1 MLEIFSTSDPRYSLS
16 YSSGTSISAG
26 TINTRAIN
34 SKNPCAEITLDRPRE
49 ALLRPCTYPIID
61 FWGGIDKVIF
71 NEPAT
76 IILWKDGTKTVVKAI
91 DEPFDREKGFAMA
104 VLKKMAGNKGNY
116 FNKVKRWVKT
126 DGE

>member
-1 MLEIFSTSDPRYSLS
+1 MLENFLTSNTAYFHGDLNA
-16 YSSGTSISAG
+16 TSISAG
-26 TINTRAIN
+26 TIR

-49 ALLRPCTYPIID
+49 TLLRPWTYPIVD
-61 FWGGIDKVIF
+61 FWSGIDKVIF

-126 DGE
+126 DGN

>member
-1 MLEIFSTSDPRYSLS
+1 MLENFLTSNTAYFHGDLNA
-16 YSSGTSISAG
+16 TSISAG
-26 TINTRAIN
+26 TIR

-49 ALLRPCTYPIID
+49 MILRPWADPVVD
-61 FWGGIDKVIF
+61 FWSGIDKVIF

-76 IILWKDGTKTVVKAI
+76 IILWKDGTKTVVKAV

-126 DGE
+126 DEE

>member
-1 MLEIFSTSDPRYSLS
+1 MLENFLTSNTAYSYKFSN
-16 YSSGTSISAG
+16 GTSISAG
-26 TINTRAIN
+26 TIRDT
-34 SKNPCAEITLDRPRE
+34 NPCAEIILDRPRE
-49 ALLRPCTYPIID
+49 MILRPWTDPVVD
-61 FWGGIDKVIF
+61 FWSGIDKVIF

-76 IILWKDGTKTVVKAI
+76 IILWKDGTKTVVKAV

>member
-26 TINTRAIN
+26 TIKTRAIS

-49 ALLRPCTYPIID
+49 ALLRPWTYPIID

-76 IILWKDGTKTVVKAI
+76 VILWKDGTKTVVKAI